1 MHRNQ
6 IKKTSRLQKLVLFGA
21 TFDPEQFALIS
32 PSREPNPY
40 IFIDKTWLQ
49 KLRLCKGLSHAWLT
63 KNTSHTPVVGVA
75 SFKNWKYNPHK
86 TED

>member
-1 MHRNQ
+1 MLHTFFIRRTTALHRNQ

-40 IFIDKTWLQ
+40 IFIDKT
-49 KLRLCKGLSHAWLT
+49 
-63 KNTSHTPVVGVA
+63 
-75 SFKNWKYNPHK
+75 
-86 TED
+86 